1 MSGAPNGFLFPVS
14 ARGPKE
20 SKAPQKR
27 SSKRKNREAPKFKKR
42 GSKSG
47 ATNKFFCSFFRQGA
61 PKSKVKK
68 SYRGQKISKFAVI
81 KLFNTKGLLKIP
93 CK

>member
-1 MSGAPNGFLFPVS
+1 V
-14 ARGPKE
+14 R
-20 SKAPQKR
+20 PQSLK
-27 SSKRKNREAPKFKKR
+27 SEAPTAR
-42 GSKSG
+42 LQ
-47 ATNKFFCSFFRQGA
+47 FFCSFFRQGA